1 MNEGQMLIRQQESR
15 QKTWDMK
22 SQREKRLKEGEEREK
37 SRERETDGECPHRPY
52 PVNIDKS

>member
-1 MNEGQMLIRQQESR
+1 MLIRQQESR